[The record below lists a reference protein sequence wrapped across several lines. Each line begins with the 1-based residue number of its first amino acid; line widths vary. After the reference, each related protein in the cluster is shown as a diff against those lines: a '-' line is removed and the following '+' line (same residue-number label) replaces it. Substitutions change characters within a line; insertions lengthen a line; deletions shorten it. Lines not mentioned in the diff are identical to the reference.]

1 MMQKTENLQEQFLI
15 QCRRDRIPVTV
26 FLVNGFQ
33 MRGLITGYDS
43 FVLLLDADGKQEMVY
58 KHAVST
64 VMPVQPIPLT
74 LEQPV

>member
-15 QCRRDRIPVTV
+15 QCRRERIPVTV

-33 MRGLITGYDS
+33 MRGLITGHDS

-64 VMPVQPIPLT
+64 VMPIHPIPLT
-74 LEQPV
+74 LEQPA